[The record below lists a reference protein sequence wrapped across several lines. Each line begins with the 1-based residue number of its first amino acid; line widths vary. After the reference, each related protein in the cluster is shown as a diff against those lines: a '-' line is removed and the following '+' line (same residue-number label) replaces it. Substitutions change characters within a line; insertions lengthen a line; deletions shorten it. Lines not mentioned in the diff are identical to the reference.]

1 MGGKSKSNPAPVT
14 TTPQVQTP
22 DVDVATVAAQKALA
36 AQGDVRASQ
45 ASEEEGTQKQ
55 TGAGLATASAMQGQ
69 KPKRPRPQRDPAA
82 VAQSG
87 SMNAS
92 AVLTG

>member
-1 MGGKSKSNPAPVT
+1 MGKKGKSAAAPVT

-22 DVDVATVAAQKALA
+22 DIDVAQVAAEKALA

-45 ASEEEGTQKQ
+45 SAEEESQKKQ
-55 TGAGLATASAMQGQ
+55 GAGLAMAAPQQ
-69 KPKRPRPQRDPAA
+69 QQPRKPRPQRDPAA
-82 VAQSG
+82 LAQVG
-87 SMNAS
+87 GMNTS